1 MAIYKACEIPEE
13 LFYDVDY
20 DVWVRLEEDGTV
32 TLGMTD
38 PAQARCGRI
47 VNITFK
53 AVGKALRR
61 GQSVAIIESA
71 KWVGPFPTP
80 LTGVLVAVNEEFRKD
95 ILVANKD
102 PYGRGWFVRLRPTQ
116 FEVERGF
123 LLEGPAAVEAYRQK
137 IDELGVHCIR
147 CVG

>member
-53 AVGKALRR
+53 AVGKALCR

-80 LTGVLVAVNEEFRKD
+80 LTGILVAVNEEFRKD

>member
-1 MAIYKACEIPEE
+1 MAVYKACEIPEE
-13 LFYDVDY
+13 LTYDVDY

-61 GQSVAIIESA
+61 GQSAAIIESA

-80 LTGVLVAVNEEFRKD
+80 LTGILVAVNEEFRKD

-102 PYGRGWFVRLRPTQ
+102 PYGRGWFVRLRPTM
-116 FEVERGF
+116 FEAERGF
-123 LLEGPAAVEAYRQK
+123 LVEGPAAVEAYRRK

-147 CVG
+147 CAE

>member
-95 ILVANKD
+95 VLVANKD

>member
-80 LTGVLVAVNEEFRKD
+80 LTGILVAVNEEFRKD